1 MKIKSIILY
10 TILGLLF
17 GEFILHPLFVIIGHT
32 MLESHIGHDHTLT
45 ELIYSDYI
53 YSFSL
58 EAAPWSI
65 VFGIVG
71 ALIVN
76 HIAYIMNM
84 YYKVRDLSNRDSL
97 TGISNRRHFEEG
109 LDRIWKQAIRLS
121 KPVSII
127 MCDIDNFKAYNDT
140 YGHQKGDEC
149 LKLVAD
155 TLHETLKRPLD
166 MIARYGGEEFIIVLP
181 DTALEGAVYIAEQ
194 LRENIESLKIIHE
207 ASKAADVVTI
217 SLGVASALPAHHSS
231 YEPLISVA
239 DKALYEAKESGRN
252 RVTSA
257 SF

>member
-1 MKIKSIILY
+1 MKLKSIILY

-17 GEFILHPLFVIIGHT
+17 GEFILHPLFVIVGHT
-32 MLESHIGHDHTLT
+32 MLESHIGHEHTLS
-45 ELIYSDYI
+45 ELIYSDYLH
-53 YSFSL
+53 SFSL
-58 EAAPWSI
+58 DEASWSI
-65 VFGIVG
+65 AFAIVG

-97 TGISNRRHFEEG
+97 TGISNRRHFEES

-127 MCDIDNFKAYNDT
+127 MCDIDNFKPYNDT

-155 TLHETLKRPLD
+155 TLNETLKRPLD

-181 DTALEGAVYIAEQ
+181 DTALEGVTYIAEQ
-194 LRENIESLKIIHE
+194 LRENIESLKIMHE
-207 ASKAADVVTI
+207 SSKAADVVTI
-217 SLGVASALPAHHSS
+217 SLGVASSIPAHNSS
-231 YEPLISVA
+231 YEALISAA
-239 DKALYEAKESGRN
+239 DKALYQAKESGRN
-252 RVTSA
+252 RVITTS
-257 SF
+257 S